1 MDLNTTLFKIINSL
15 IKLENNSYSQY
26 NYNNFIQK
34 KRNFNPNT
42 NFNIENLNI
51 YNNLNITKDKYKSL
65 NENKNK
71 EILEKK
77 INYFISNVKKEIN
90 SNFNNIELF
99 NNEMKIIKNNKTVFM
114 NKFLIKEKKNKL
126 FKDIKYKRR
135 SKYRGVS
142 KNGIGWQVLM
152 KFKSKKSY
160 IGTYYSEELAAR
172 IYDVLSIKRM
182 GINAKTNFLYDNEKI
197 LKILKLNIDFKS
209 PDISKI
215 ISELIK

>member
-1 MDLNTTLFKIINSL
+1 MDLNTTLFKNINSL

-34 KRNFNPNT
+34 KRNFSPNT

-51 YNNLNITKDKYKSL
+51 YNNLNITKDKYKSS

-77 INYFISNVKKEIN
+77 INYFSSNEKKEIN
-90 SNFNNIELF
+90 LNFNNIELF
-99 NNEMKIIKNNKTVFM
+99 NNEMKIIKNNKTVYM

-209 PDISKI
+209 PNISKI